1 MEKVM
6 GFLLVGLGGGLG
18 AMLRYAV
25 SMLPYKGTFPLL
37 TLIVN
42 LLAAVIIGFVTSVAS
57 KSNSSEYINLFFR
70 TGVCGGFSTLS
81 ALSLEA
87 YTMIQ
92 GGNTG
97 LAVFYSLLSLALCIG
112 GVWLGMA
119 IGSLVVKS

>member
-1 MEKVM
+1 M

-25 SMLPYKGTFPLL
+25 SLLPYKGTFPLL

-42 LLAAVIIGFVTSVAS
+42 LLAAVVIGFVTSVAS
-57 KSNSSEYINLFFR
+57 KSNSSEYICLFFR
-70 TGVCGGFSTLS
+70 TGICGGFSTLS

-87 YTMIQ
+87 YTMIE

-112 GVWLGMA
+112 GVWLGMT
-119 IGSLVVKS
+119 IGRLVVKS